1 MAGPTPHR
9 DGRHKLGLAREQGRN
24 RFPAPGRRRCHCCA
38 PGTSDARLASTCCR
52 CQQPRR
58 RTANRPPADRP
69 GRWPTNVMGDP
80 PGANSNPN
88 WRNSNLGSGW
98 RPLLG
103 AAGHRP
109 GIAFPRMA
117 RHLRQA
123 ADCLPDAAP
132 SRRPTASAWPMNPS
146 KRMFAAGTTQLGIL
160 PGWRQP
166 MRWDIQPMDGFPI
179 PAGAPVSAEPAP
191 LQKPNPPVG
200 SRTGWRPS
208 SPRRGRSDRFG
219 VHCACPCPRSGNT
232 RARVRAFPSNS

>member
-1 MAGPTPHR
+1 MAGRTPHR

-69 GRWPTNVMGDP
+69 GRWQTNVMGDP

-132 SRRPTASAWPMNPS
+132 SRRPTASAWLPEPRNWASCPDGASRCAGMSSRCAASPFLLARLSPPRRPLVRNPIRPS
-146 KRMFAAGTTQLGIL
+146 VPGLAGGHLRRVAAGQTASEFIAL
-160 PGWRQP
+160 
-166 MRWDIQPMDGFPI
+166 MRSNRRLRVS
-179 PAGAPVSAEPAP
+179 VSAI
-191 LQKPNPPVG
+191 
-200 SRTGWRPS
+200 R
-208 SPRRGRSDRFG
+208 
-219 VHCACPCPRSGNT
+219 
-232 RARVRAFPSNS
+232 